1 MKAAELYD
9 TDFSEW
15 SVRNAEL
22 LRSGQ
27 FAEADL
33 EHIAEEI
40 EDLSKRERRALRSAA
55 TQILMHLLKY
65 KMQPAK
71 RTRSWL
77 GSIDKQRF
85 QIKEILQES
94 PSLGPALPEILAQCY
109 KSAVKMASR
118 QTGIA
123 ASEFPAVC
131 PYSVEMLL
139 DDEFPPQ

>member
-40 EDLSKRERRALRSAA
+40 EDLSKREHRGLKSAV
-55 TQILMHLLKY
+55 TQIMLHLLKY
-65 KMQPAK
+65 QMQPARRSK
-71 RTRSWL
+71 SWL
-77 GSIDKQRF
+77 ASIAKQR
-85 QIKEILQES
+85 IRIEDILQQS
-94 PSLGPALPEILAQCY
+94 PSLRPALPEILAQCY
-109 KSAVKMASR
+109 KSAVKLASIE
-118 QTGIA
+118 TGIA
-123 ASEFPAVC
+123 RNQFPAVC
-131 PYSVEMLL
+131 PFTVEMLL